1 MLRTGKSRRNVYSQ
15 LSDTQTTPSP
25 SMILLELKSLCI
37 DGPGPVSDIVT
48 ELQKVIPGKSKLQR
62 TQLME
67 RVFHFFLNHPVKIT
81 RACSLRSVHRAWPFF
96 PPLYQNNLWKSDFFF
111 TRSCSH
117 QFNTL
122 CFHCPAMGQPSKQFK
137 AHLADTIPDAK
148 LVGCPKTG
156 ELWPE

>member
-1 MLRTGKSRRNVYSQ
+1 MPRTGKSRRNVYSQ

-37 DGPGPVSDIVT
+37 DGPGPMSDIVT

-81 RACSLRSVHRAWPFF
+81 CVCSLPSVHQEPDHFF
-96 PPLYQNNLWKSDFFF
+96 PLYIKIIYENQIFFF
-111 TRSCSH
+111 YQKLFTPIQYTLFPLSCYGTT
-117 QFNTL
+117 FE
-122 CFHCPAMGQPSKQFK
+122 
-137 AHLADTIPDAK
+137 TIQSTS
-148 LVGCPKTG
+148 CRHNS
-156 ELWPE
+156 